1 MKLRLQHLVLA
12 FAVAIIIASGSLI
25 VVSAQTQTPPPV
37 MDKLSS
43 DSCGSC
49 HQEYYAAWQSGAHS
63 KSRTDHVMQEAS
75 NCVACHKGALSGDMS
90 IESTNPLTTS
100 TINPVPGQTMEGN
113 ACTQCHVTGY
123 NPATGRWREDGVACE
138 ACHSPVPENHPDQ
151 DIPVNKTTEL
161 CRNCHTEARFGWDEW
176 KVSVHFQNNIVCT
189 TCHDS
194 HSTSFKLSNLS
205 DIDASA
211 LCQNCHK
218 DVATDSQHS
227 VHSTAGVTC
236 INCHLGAKTGPD
248 VFHQVPDHS
257 FQPKLET
264 CNGCHGQEMH
274 GAVATAIAP
283 VETPTII
290 TEIPTVTPTPK
301 VENITPM
308 LPISDIPA
316 PANVLGFIGMA
327 GILGLVGGLV
337 FSIVRKR

>member
-1 MKLRLQHLVLA
+1 MTTRLKRFSFALLV
-12 FAVAIIIASGSLI
+12 AVIIAAGSILFA
-25 VVSAQTQTPPPV
+25 SAQTQTPTPAAAV
-37 MDKLSS
+37 TSS
-43 DSCGSC
+43 ESCGTC
-49 HQEYYAAWQSGAHS
+49 HPEYYAAWQSGAHS

-75 NCVACHKGALSGDMS
+75 NCVACHKGALTGDMS
-90 IESTNPLTTS
+90 IQSADTLS
-100 TINPVPGQTMEGN
+100 KIVPVAGQTMESN

-123 NPATGRWREDGVACE
+123 NPVTGKWREDGVACE
-138 ACHSPVPENHPDQ
+138 ACHSPIPANHPEQ

-194 HSTSFKLSNLS
+194 HSTAFKLSNLS
-205 DIDASA
+205 DSDASS

-227 VHSTAGVTC
+227 AHSKAGVTC

-257 FQPKLET
+257 FTPKLET
-264 CNGCHGQEMH
+264 CNGCHANEMH
-274 GAVATAIAP
+274 GSIVTGATLPDA
-283 VETPTII
+283 TPT
-290 TEIPTVTPTPK
+290 TVVEVPTPTATPK

-308 LPISDIPA
+308 LDLSETPA
-316 PANVLGFIGMA
+316 SANVMGFIGMA
-327 GILGLVGGLV
+327 AVLGLVGGFV
-337 FSIVRKR
+337 VSMARKR

>member
-1 MKLRLQHLVLA
+1 MTTYLKRFALA
-12 FAVAIIIASGSLI
+12 FVVSMLIAAGSMI
-25 VVSAQTQTPPPV
+25 VVNAQTQTPPPV
-37 MDKLSS
+37 VANTSS

-49 HQEYYAAWQSGAHS
+49 HPEYYAAWQKGAHS

-75 NCVACHKGALSGDMS
+75 NCVACHKGALTGDMS
-90 IESTNPLTTS
+90 IGSPDPLSTKIPAS
-100 TINPVPGQTMEGN
+100 GQTMEAN

-123 NPATGRWREDGVACE
+123 NPDTGTWREDGVACE
-138 ACHSPVPENHPDQ
+138 ACHSPIPENHPEQ

-205 DIDASA
+205 DTDASS

-218 DVATDSQHS
+218 DVATNAQHS
-227 VHSTAGVTC
+227 AHSKAGVTC
-236 INCHLGAKTGPD
+236 IKCHLGAKKGPD

-264 CNGCHGQEMH
+264 CNECHAQEIH
-274 GAVATAIAP
+274 GSDPTIIKPA
-283 VETPTII
+283 ETPT
-290 TEIPTVTPTPK
+290 TVVEIPTATAAPR
-301 VENITPM
+301 VENITPN
-308 LPISDIPA
+308 LPVSETPA
-316 PANVLGFIGMA
+316 PVSLIGFIGMA
-327 GILGLVGGLV
+327 AVFGLVGGLV
-337 FSIVRKR
+337 FSIARKR